1 MRKMLF
7 ASIFVF
13 FRITL
18 LVGSNTL
25 IMSPAQVGE
34 FVFHFLGLDVP
45 TLRPFLLD
53 PLEHDIGCEVRGNE
67 DEMEGGGGKGRLVYW
82 GFGVN
87 GREDVVD
94 IVMSYQVKS
103 SRIKSS
109 PSVPLSRTWHDHDRL
124 FHLLLV
130 PVPLHGSQIG
140 HDHIE
145 PRPVR
150 VVPTARGRVVPPGRY
165 PSVSPS

>member
-34 FVFHFLGLDVP
+34 FVFHFLGLYVP

-53 PLEHDIGCEVRGNE
+53 PLEHDVGCDGRGNGE
-67 DEMEGGGGKGRLVYW
+67 EEEGGGREERWRREEGQRKG
-82 GFGVN
+82 
-87 GREDVVD
+87 
-94 IVMSYQVKS
+94 
-103 SRIKSS
+103 
-109 PSVPLSRTWHDHDRL
+109 
-124 FHLLLV
+124 
-130 PVPLHGSQIG
+130 
-140 HDHIE
+140 
-145 PRPVR
+145 
-150 VVPTARGRVVPPGRY
+150 
-165 PSVSPS
+165 